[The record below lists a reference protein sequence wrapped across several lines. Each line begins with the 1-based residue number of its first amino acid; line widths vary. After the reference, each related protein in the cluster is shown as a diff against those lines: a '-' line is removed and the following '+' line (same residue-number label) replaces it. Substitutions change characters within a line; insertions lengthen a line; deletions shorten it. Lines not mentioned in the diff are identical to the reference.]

1 MRLMSMCVA
10 LAVPV
15 LPLPATAQTAAP
27 PKVKGFPTLYVTDAT
42 GRETEGKLVSWMGST
57 LVLQTG
63 TTTRTFAAGEV
74 VRVDLKGDSLKNGAL
89 IGAGVGVVFGA
100 LAALSADDCDDCGAG
115 TQVALAVTAI
125 PFYAAIGV
133 GFDAL
138 FHGRTPLWL
147 ASPAGNS
154 GSGLTFK
161 ISPQRRS
168 AFIGW
173 RIR

>member
-1 MRLMSMCVA
+1 MRLMSMCVG
-10 LAVPV
+10 LAMLM
-15 LPLPATAQTAAP
+15 LPLSAAAQTGDL

-89 IGAGVGVVFGA
+89 IGAGVGVAMAV
-100 LAALSADDCDDCGAG
+100 LAGLSVGDCDDCAG
-115 TQVALAVTAI
+115 TSVAIALTVI
-125 PFYAAIGV
+125 PIYTAIGV

-147 ASPAGNS
+147 ASSAGNS
-154 GSGLTFK
+154 GSGLTFN

-173 RIR
+173 RVR